1 MWLWDGGG
9 GWVYRWVWVRTFC
22 GRETRGVEIVFY
34 EVDSY
39 LKLFDCL
46 ISYSA
51 VLQRPL
57 NALQLP
63 YQHPK
68 PTTMSP
74 FESLSIAEIAI
85 YPPILLAL
93 IFVCLRHGISKQS
106 GFIYLATFC
115 IIRIVGAGFGIAA
128 AIHPAN
134 VTDQIWSGILGSI
147 GIFSILGATGGLL
160 KRM

>member
-1 MWLWDGGG
+1 M
-9 GWVYRWVWVRTFC
+9 T
-22 GRETRGVEIVFY
+22 
-34 EVDSY
+34 
-39 LKLFDCL
+39 
-46 ISYSA
+46 
-51 VLQRPL
+51 
-57 NALQLP
+57 
-63 YQHPK
+63 
-68 PTTMSP
+68 P

-93 IFVCLRHGISKQS
+93 IFVLIRHGISKQS

-128 AIHPAN
+128 AIHPTN
-134 VTDQIWSGILGSI
+134 TTDQIWSGIIGSI